1 MRKGKT
7 FSPLLLC
14 LFWGLSALFLPA
26 CAGKTQLSERS
37 VRIVLEDVPGVAPE
51 TAVIDTSAGSDI
63 TVSLHPGDGWTV
75 TGCDYDGAELVSSE
89 DGTVLLTLPGVR
101 YTQTVRILAELDPY
115 VIRYHLDGASDP
127 EAVLTLSSPATH
139 LRVNTAAGEL
149 PALSGTS
156 SDTAAGGSFTDPSD
170 ISSGRRRVPLLSG
183 DGTRL
188 LCGWTTEPGGAGTQ
202 IGLGSRTEVSGDL
215 PLDLYADWRSF
226 SDEASF
232 AFEVT
237 PGGEA
242 VITGYTG
249 RDTDL
254 VIPAYM
260 DGHPVTSIAERAF
273 SGAAFRSVVLPP
285 TLREV
290 GLYAFENSALTS
302 LTFFDSLHNITDYA
316 FSGCAQLR
324 TIRIQAVRDPVY
336 SGTYFDTF
344 CDKMD
349 RLRLLKDRRKI
360 LLFSG
365 SSTRFGYDCAMI
377 DEAFPDYEVQNLGV
391 FAYTNALPQLDLIL
405 RFSGKGDILVHSPEF
420 DAAARQFCCTN
431 AMDAAFFS
439 MIEADYDL
447 LALLN
452 YQDYGGLLSAFT
464 TYQKERE
471 GMGSGDYRLSASSY
485 DEDRHPVS
493 TPSYDIYG
501 DYILPRP
508 NAADDTPI
516 YDLPVDYTAGS
527 FSTDRFIRPLNA
539 VYQRFLD
546 KGVRVYFTYAP
557 RNREAVSEKST
568 EEARHELDAWF
579 RETLCVPVISD
590 IETSLYP
597 GRYLY
602 GTDNHLSTE
611 GVRLRTGQFL
621 RDLQAQLDKEG
632 TE

>member
-1 MRKGKT
+1 MRRGKAFT
-7 FSPLLLC
+7 PLLFCML
-14 LFWGLSALFLPA
+14 WGLSVLFLSA
-26 CAGKTQLSERS
+26 CAGKKQQAERP
-37 VRIVLEDVPGVAPE
+37 VRIVLEDAPGVTPE
-51 TAVIDTSAGSDI
+51 TTVIDTSAGSGV
-63 TVSLHPGDGWTV
+63 TVSLHPEDGWTI
-75 TGCDYDGAELVSSE
+75 TGCDHDGAELVTVDS
-89 DGTVLLTLPGVR
+89 GTVLLTLPEVR
-101 YTQTVRILAELDPY
+101 YTQTVRILAEQDPY

-139 LRVNTAAGEL
+139 LRVNTAAGRI
-149 PALSGTS
+149 PSLS
-156 SDTAAGGSFTDPSD
+156 DPSAE
-170 ISSGRRRVPLLSG
+170 SGAGSRHVPLLSE

-188 LCGWTTEPGGAGTQ
+188 LCGWTTSPEGTGTQ
-202 IGLGSRTEVSGDL
+202 IGLGSRTEVSGDV

-232 AFEVT
+232 VYDIS
-237 PGGEA
+237 PSGDA

-249 RDTDL
+249 SETDL
-254 VIPAYM
+254 VIPAFL
-260 DGHPVTSIAERAF
+260 DGHPVTSIGERAF
-273 SGAAFRSVVLPP
+273 SGASCRSLVLPP

-290 GLYAFENSALTS
+290 GLYAFENAALTS
-302 LTFFDSLHNITDYA
+302 LTFFDSLHSITDYA
-316 FSGCAQLR
+316 FSGCTQLR

-349 RLRLLKDRRKI
+349 RLRLLRDRRKI

-365 SSTRFGYDCAMI
+365 SSTRFGYDCARI

-431 AMDAAFFS
+431 AVDAAFFS

-447 LALLN
+447 LALLD

-471 GMGSGDYRLSASSY
+471 GMDPGDYRISASSF
-485 DEDRHPVS
+485 DEDRRPVS
-493 TPSYDIYG
+493 TPSYNIYG

-516 YDLPVDYTAGS
+516 YDLPVEYTAGS
-527 FSTDRFIRPLNA
+527 FSLDRFIRPLNT

-546 KGVRVYFTYAP
+546 KGVRVCFTYAP

-568 EEARHELDAWF
+568 EEARRELDAWF
-579 RETLCVPVISD
+579 RGTLCVPVISD

-611 GVRLRTGQFL
+611 GVRLRTEQFL

-632 TE
+632 AE